1 MKINSRKLLVF
12 SYALSGK
19 PIHYTHLKFLW
30 PELSDGGRRGLIAH
44 LLKQRLISV
53 SYVGKQAQI
62 SISAIG
68 RAWVDEEYFSV
79 RKESFDHGCIVLLYP
94 GVTNTDTKVRPLK
107 ALLRRELIELG
118 PRTFF
123 SQSPLSDELL
133 SQLRRR
139 FFSLVAV
146 MSVGSWQMGDP
157 NAFVNY
163 YLQKNSES
171 DLLSGV
177 SNQITELIEKKISFS
192 SASDQF
198 KLQIFSLLDRLFEII
213 ELNQHPS
220 SYGDSSLKPGRE
232 LLVLFSSL
240 FK

>member
-19 PIHYTHLKFLW
+19 PILYTHLEYLW
-30 PELSDGGRRGLIAH
+30 PEITAGGRRGLVAY
-44 LLKQRLISV
+44 LQKQRLITIDYV
-53 SYVGKQAQI
+53 SKQAQI

-68 RAWVDEEYFSV
+68 RAWVEEEYFSEK
-79 RKESFDHGCIVLLYP
+79 KEHSHQGSIVLLYP
-94 GVTNTDTKVRPLK
+94 GVLTTEPKVRQLK
-107 ALLRRELIELG
+107 ALLRQELIELG

-123 SQSPLSDELL
+123 SQSPLSEALI

-146 MSVGSWQMGDP
+146 MSIGNWQMGDP
-157 NAFVNY
+157 NTFINY

-171 DLLSGV
+171 NLISGV
-177 SNQITELIEKKISFS
+177 SSQITELIEKKITFS
-192 SASDQF
+192 SASDQS

-213 ELNQHPS
+213 EFKQHHPTQS
-220 SYGDSSLKPGRE
+220 NNTLKPGRE
-232 LLVLFSSL
+232 LLALFSSL
-240 FK
+240 F